1 LAKNFADVLLLH
13 RGQKNP
19 RLRLRSQNDLIS
31 VPRLSLCEN
40 RQEKRSFLSNEGD
53 RIRAAL
59 FCLKG
64 CQPSPGSC
72 RSAKPNRKQL
82 WFGRSRASNAT
93 PLHVTHQAY
102 QASARRSH
110 IAVAIA
116 FRSLR
121 WRVSRSPFS
130 ISMSISVTCNGTRTY
145 SNPPR
150 RRFR

>member
-1 LAKNFADVLLLH
+1 MRPQSPQNSRAKKSAAPAPL
-13 RGQKNP
+13 
-19 RLRLRSQNDLIS
+19 QNDPIRG
-31 VPRLSLCEN
+31 PRLSLCEN
-40 RQEKRSFLSNEGD
+40 RQEKRSFLSDEGD
-53 RIRAAL
+53 SIRAAL
-59 FCLKG
+59 FCLEG
-64 CQPSPGSC
+64 CLASPGSR

-82 WFGRSRASNAT
+82 WFGRSRASNAA
-93 PLHVTHQAY
+93 PLHVTHQVY